1 MYLPEGECTS
11 FAQIML
17 NYVSK
22 HYSTNIQQAHVLKS
36 SILPFHAFVKELGA
50 ILLSK
55 QLELQQLPTSVSS
68 IILFIKARD
77 VIGLIELPNPNDK
90 PSQSLYPIEQL
101 QKWNKLKMIQIKML
115 QKLKWEFFAVFEQR
129 KYTQQIINQDIVMSI
144 RNDYMEDFFFHFFLL
159 FIFAVVRTKKKFF
172 SFFK

>member
-1 MYLPEGECTS
+1 
-11 FAQIML
+11 ML

-115 QKLKWEFFAVFEQR
+115 QKLKWEFFGRSLLLYSNKENIRTLRAKEIMDCFTCKKSDDKLMR
-129 KYTQQIINQDIVMSI
+129 LNTLTDKQISHDRSSQK
-144 RNDYMEDFFFHFFLL
+144 H
-159 FIFAVVRTKKKFF
+159 
-172 SFFK
+172 